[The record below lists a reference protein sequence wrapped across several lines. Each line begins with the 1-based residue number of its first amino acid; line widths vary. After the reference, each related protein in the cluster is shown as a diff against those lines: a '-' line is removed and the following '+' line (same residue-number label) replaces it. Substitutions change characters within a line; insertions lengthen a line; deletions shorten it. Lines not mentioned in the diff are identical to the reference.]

1 MLSDSASVTTDTLS
15 FYPHVPQW
23 YRLSRNVTSAQEDL
37 IHDLIRIT
45 PIYFS
50 IVTNS
55 LDAALALRFS
65 TVVMTVA
72 DEAAAA
78 VLAQYTFDTAE
89 GHPARSIIISGD
101 VNILTAVYA
110 DREAPI
116 HVGTA

>member
-1 MLSDSASVTTDTLS
+1 METTDSLS
-15 FYPHVPQW
+15 QYPHVPNW
-23 YRLSRNVTSAQEDL
+23 YRLSRNVTAMQEEAVHQAVL
-37 IHDLIRIT
+37 IT

-116 HVGTA
+116 HVDTA